1 MEMICLN
8 VGVTGS
14 IACGKSAVSNYL
26 KKLGYIVIDA
36 DKIGHEMLNSKDV
49 VEKLVKIFGEQ
60 ILDTYGVN
68 RLKLGSLVFG
78 NSKNL
83 EKLNEIIHP
92 KIKNE
97 IRKIEKKY
105 FKEKLVF
112 VDVALLFEAK
122 FSDLVDKT
130 IVVYCDEKTQLERL
144 MKRNNLTK
152 QNALRRISS
161 QLSSKEK
168 AKLGDY
174 VVNNS
179 NSLEFT
185 YKQVDNIIEELLKG
199 DG

>member
-14 IACGKSAVSNYL
+14 IACGKSVVSNYL

-36 DKIGHEMLNSKDV
+36 DKIGHEKLNSKDV

-60 ILDTYGVN
+60 ILDTHGVN

-105 FKEKLVF
+105 SKEKLVF
-112 VDVALLFEAK
+112 IDVALLFEAK

-130 IVVYCDEKTQLERL
+130 IVVYCDEKTQLKRL

-152 QNALRRISS
+152 QNALRRINS

-174 VVNNS
+174 IVNNS